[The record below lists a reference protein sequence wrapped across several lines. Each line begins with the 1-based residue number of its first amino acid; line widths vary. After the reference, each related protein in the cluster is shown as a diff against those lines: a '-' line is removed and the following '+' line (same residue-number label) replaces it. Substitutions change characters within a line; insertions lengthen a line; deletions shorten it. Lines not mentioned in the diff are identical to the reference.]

1 MTPVFI
7 GVGVGLGVVVPLLC
21 LTALYAW
28 KKQPEWKAIA
38 ERRKQALEAEAAEK
52 RATAANQ
59 AAQAKLIEAQENKI
73 RAEKQKADA
82 EAAVAT
88 AQASKV
94 AAEAEAKRKEATA
107 KEAEVTALANAAADN
122 AKAKL
127 VEAEAA
133 KVKVDADKAL
143 AEQRKANDE
152 AQRAQ
157 AESDKARAEAQK
169 AQAEVEKANAE
180 MEKANAEMEKA
191 QAETERQKVNA
202 DAQKVNADKQ
212 KAQADAQK
220 AKADAQRAQAETD
233 KAKAEADKAQ
243 AESDRV
249 TKRASMFSR
258 IMGGSSKV
266 PSALSSAD
274 LLQTSP
280 CLSSSPLTSAH
291 LRSPPLT
298 AAHLRSPPLTCTH
311 LRSSPLITPIS
322 QVLPVHDSMDV
333 VDLVREMAQPDY
345 WEKTQAAES
354 ADGLAAI
361 PLDRHGQNDVWAAL
375 EQLLRTD
382 HMKLKAP
389 GADRGAC
396 KHDRLKMV
404 CAWRLEN
411 PVLWEDYLSG
421 IGRVKRDVQ
430 IIRNAGVKA
439 AGGDRPATAPI
450 AASMPGKLN
459 ADVNEAILMHGT
471 NAGVLINIILHGMN
485 ERFAGS
491 SAGTA
496 YGEGSYLAEDA
507 GKNDQYTAVDAS
519 YDKSSELHKRL
530 YSRRHRHPGNVF
542 YIVVCRVVL
551 GHHVR
556 TTQSGKTAK
565 SADTQKHVFARDGGN
580 YRELAT
586 VPGVPVPVH
595 HHSLLVDAISV
606 GGRYREFIVFHSE
619 LIYPEYVIAYQRE

>member
-169 AQAEVEKANAE
+169 AQAEVDKANAE

-258 IMGGSSKV
+258 IMGGSSK
-266 PSALSSAD
+266 
-274 LLQTSP
+274 
-280 CLSSSPLTSAH
+280 
-291 LRSPPLT
+291 
-298 AAHLRSPPLTCTH
+298 
-311 LRSSPLITPIS
+311 
-322 QVLPVHDSMDV
+322 VLPVHDSMDV